1 MALWHLRS
9 EKKPTGG
16 KLNKFRKKMR
26 ADRGSLPVDTRIGT
40 RKVSVS
46 RVRGGNVK
54 VRLLYVE
61 KVNVANPKT
70 GKIVRAKVLTV
81 KDNKANPHFVR
92 RNVITKGAVIETD
105 AGLARVTSRPG
116 QDGIANAVLI
126 QEKK

>member
-1 MALWHLRS
+1 MWHLRS

-16 KLNKFRKKMR
+16 KLNRFRKKMR
-26 ADRGSLPVDTRIGT
+26 MDRGNLPADTKIGT
-40 RKVSVS
+40 RKVARS
-46 RVRGGNVK
+46 RVRGGNTK
-54 VRLLYVE
+54 LRLLSVE

-70 GKIVRAKVLTV
+70 GKVVRVKVLTV
-81 KDNKANPHFVR
+81 KDNKANLHFVR
-92 RNVITKGAVIETD
+92 RNVVTKGAIIETE

>member
-1 MALWHLRS
+1 MAMWHLRS
-9 EKKPTGG
+9 GKKPTGG
-16 KLNKFRKKMR
+16 KLNRSRKKMR
-26 ADRGSLPVDTRIGT
+26 ADRGSLPTETKIGA
-40 RKVSVS
+40 RRVARS
-46 RVRGGNVK
+46 RVRGGNSK
-54 VRLLYVE
+54 LRLLAVD

-70 GKIVRAKVLTV
+70 GKVVRVKVLTV

-92 RNVITKGAVIETD
+92 RNVVTKGAVIETE